1 MSDAKMMAEGKII
14 DVAVKKTSHSIHLP
28 KQKHKILSGPD
39 QYNVFSRIL
48 FEFVFCL
55 RYTITKSDRLA
66 CIEYNITNSSW
77 LFGPNGSLW
86 TGLSPT
92 K

>member
-1 MSDAKMMAEGKII
+1 MS
-14 DVAVKKTSHSIHLP
+14 
-28 KQKHKILSGPD
+28 
-39 QYNVFSRIL
+39 
-48 FEFVFCL
+48 
-55 RYTITKSDRLA
+55 SDRFA

-77 LFGPNGSLW
+77 HFGPNGSLW